1 MKTILTI
8 DQMEEEL
15 AYVRIR
21 NQKLLKELQD
31 VKNENDQLR
40 KNFQQDREWLA
51 EKLEIIAQSQIQ
63 GFPEFSGLC
72 HCGLAAVL
80 EQAKRRASMRL
91 EVFGDSH
98 SDPETLRRTTN
109 YL

>member
-8 DQMEEEL
+8 EQMEEEL
-15 AYVRIR
+15 THVRMH

-31 VKNENDQLR
+31 VKNENDQWQ
-40 KNFQQDREWLA
+40 KIFQRDREWLA
-51 EKLEIIAQSQIQ
+51 EKLEILAQSQIQ
-63 GFPEFSGLC
+63 GFPEFSALC

-91 EVFGDSH
+91 EVFEDSH
-98 SDPETLRRTTN
+98 SDQRTLPRTPS

>member
-1 MKTILTI
+1 MKPILTV

-15 AYVRIR
+15 THVRVH
-21 NQKLLKELQD
+21 NQKLLKKLQD
-31 VKNENDQLR
+31 VKNENDQWR
-40 KNFQQDREWLA
+40 KIFQQDREWLA
-51 EKLEIIAQSQIQ
+51 EKLEILAQSQIQ
-63 GFPEFSGLC
+63 GFSEFSGLC

-91 EVFGDSH
+91 EVFEDSH
-98 SDPETLRRTTN
+98 SDQRTRTRTTS